1 MTTPSPYEQL
11 KNDLGYLQLGR
22 ATECFATVADRAKE
36 ENWSHVEYLAAVM
49 AEQVAATT
57 NRRLAARLRYARF
70 PYVRSVA
77 DFDFSFQPSVDRKLV
92 EDLASLRFIEENRPI
107 VFLGQPGCGKTHLA
121 VALATKAGEAGY
133 RGYFSTADAMVRTLL
148 QARREGNFATKLRGF
163 TAPSVLVVDDV
174 GLLPIDTEGAGVFF
188 HVVNARYENG
198 HPTLV
203 TTNRVCPPGATC
215 SVTRWWPVP
224 SSTGSCT
231 KRWYSTSK
239 GPRGACVSTP
249 PWPRHPRHDRHLDPR
264 PRPRRDRAQWLA

>member
-1 MTTPSPYEQL
+1 MTTSSLSSSSPYEQL

-22 ATECFATVADRAKE
+22 ATECFATVADRAKD

-77 DFDFSFQPSVDRKLV
+77 EFDFDFQPSVDRKLV
-92 EDLASLRFIEENRPI
+92 EDLATLRFIEENRPI
-107 VFLGQPGCGKTHLA
+107 MFLGQPGCGKTHLA
-121 VALATKAGEAGY
+121 VALATRAVEAGY
-133 RGYFSTADAMVRTLL
+133 RGYFSTADAMVRVLL
-148 QARREGNFATKLRGF
+148 QARREGNFASKLRTF

-203 TTNRVCPPGATC
+203 TTNRGLPAWGDVFGDPVVAGAILDRLMHRA
-215 SVTRWWPVP
+215 VVFNI
-224 SSTGSCT
+224 
-231 KRWYSTSK
+231 K
-239 GPRGACVSTP
+239 GPSWRMREHSA
-249 PWPRHPRHDRHLDPR
+249 
-264 PRPRRDRAQWLA
+264 LAEASKA